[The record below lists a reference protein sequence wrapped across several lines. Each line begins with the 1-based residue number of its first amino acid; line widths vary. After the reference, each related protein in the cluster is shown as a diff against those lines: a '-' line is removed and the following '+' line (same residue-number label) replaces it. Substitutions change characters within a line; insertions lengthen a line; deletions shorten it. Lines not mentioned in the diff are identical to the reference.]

1 MNVFRQSILLIA
13 GPLLLL
19 CGSVCIAQAVAPPA
33 LAAATEPI
41 STDRPSVATGTA
53 LVPVHTLQFENGIN
67 WTRDQSTNSGD
78 APETELRFGL
88 TNRVEIEAFVPNLN
102 WSGAFSGV
110 RTTDFSLGAK
120 IRIASDKRNWP
131 VSIVGALTF
140 PTGSQELTSGGVDPV
155 ALVTVQHN
163 LPHNFQLVGSGTLA
177 SLSTNGSGR
186 VAQSQLAFDLGWCA
200 NARTCFYAEE
210 APFLSTAQNSS
221 GTTTDGGMTFGV
233 TTRTQVDWRVGTT
246 VENGDHSFFA
256 TLGYSFRLDH
266 LRPRH

>member
-110 RTTDFSLGAK
+110 RTTDLSLGAK

>member
-120 IRIASDKRNWP
+120 VRIASDKRNWP

>member
-1 MNVFRQSILLIA
+1 MNVFRQSTPLIA
-13 GPLLLL
+13 GSLLALFSPLCL
-19 CGSVCIAQAVAPPA
+19 AQAADP
-33 LAAATEPI
+33 TPI
-41 STDRPSVATGTA
+41 ATDRPSVATGTT
-53 LVPVHTLQFENGIN
+53 LVPVHTLQFENGIT

-88 TNRVEIEAFVPNLN
+88 TNRVELEAFVPNLN

-110 RTTDFSLGAK
+110 RTTDLSLGAK
-120 IRIASDKRNWP
+120 IRIASDMRNWP

-163 LPHNFQLVGSGTLA
+163 LPHDLQLVGSGTLV
-177 SLSTNGSGR
+177 SLSTNGGGR

-210 APFLSTAQNSS
+210 APFLSTAENSS
-221 GTTTDGGMTFGV
+221 GTTTDGGMTFGA
-233 TTRTQVDWRVGTT
+233 TTRTQIDWRIGTT
-246 VENGDHSFFA
+246 VQNGGHNFFA
-256 TLGYSFRLDH
+256 TLGYSFRLDRLWPKH
-266 LRPRH
+266 